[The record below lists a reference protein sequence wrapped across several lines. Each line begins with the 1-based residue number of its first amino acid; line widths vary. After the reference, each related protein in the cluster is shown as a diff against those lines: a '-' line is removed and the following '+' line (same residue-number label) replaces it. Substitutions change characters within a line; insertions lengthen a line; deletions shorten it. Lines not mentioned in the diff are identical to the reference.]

1 MPKRSADYMARR
13 RDDILGALF
22 ACVRRRGWDRTT
34 MDDVAAEA
42 GLSKGAVY
50 VHFESK
56 RALLIGLLEQE
67 SRAVDD
73 LADIDSLE
81 KLRDRLMRNVALLSQ
96 ADGWIL
102 ATALK
107 EVQVAAAYDPEIR
120 ERLVAVTERMIAFFA
135 AVAARLNPGLAK
147 TEARRRACTLF
158 LLMDGM
164 NTSRSYCD
172 SLTQADLQAIVDGQL
187 QALASP

>member
-1 MPKRSADYMARR
+1 MPKRSADYMTRR
-13 RDDILGALF
+13 RDEILAALF

-50 VHFESK
+50 VHFDSK
-56 RALLIGLLEQE
+56 RALLMGLLEQE
-67 SRAVDD
+67 SRAVED
-73 LADIDSLE
+73 LAEVDSLE
-81 KLRDRLMRNVALLSQ
+81 TLRDRLMRNLTLVSG

-120 ERLVAVTERMIAFFA
+120 ERLVAVTERLIVLFTAI
-135 AVAARLNPGLAK
+135 VRRLNPRLAK
-147 TEARRRACTLF
+147 AEARRRASRLF
-158 LLMDGM
+158 LLMEGM
-164 NTSRSYCD
+164 NSSRSYCD
-172 SLTQADLQAIVDGQL
+172 SLTEADLRAILDGQL
-187 QALASP
+187 HALASP